1 MRRESITLMA
11 VIVLAATLFGEK
23 ASAVD
28 SNAGTAAY
36 PFLKIG
42 TGAKA
47 QALGGAFVGFADDA
61 TALYYNPAGI
71 TARGETPE
79 MYDELLNKPLVQE
92 PLNLFTASYI
102 NFLLDFQY
110 GFIGYIRR
118 LDSTTSVGASV
129 SYQSYGTFNRLDTEG
144 SYLGTFG
151 ASDLAFGL
159 TYSRQLSS
167 RISIGLTGKYIYET
181 IWNFSSS
188 GMAADLGFMY
198 LVNPEGTSRFG
209 LALTNFGAQL
219 KGLTESHKDKLPT
232 KIAAGISHELV
243 GLPIRFSGEAG
254 KPFDNSFYGSLGA
267 EVTSF
272 EPFFVRFGWTSQG
285 RDYRLGADNDF
296 MAGFAG
302 GFGMEYRTYQLD
314 YSYSSF
320 ADLGSVHR
328 ISVGAGF

>member
-1 MRRESITLMA
+1 
-11 VIVLAATLFGEK
+11 
-23 ASAVD
+23 
-28 SNAGTAAY
+28 
-36 PFLKIG
+36 
-42 TGAKA
+42 
-47 QALGGAFVGFADDA
+47 
-61 TALYYNPAGI
+61 
-71 TARGETPE
+71 
-79 MYDELLNKPLVQE
+79 
-92 PLNLFTASYI
+92 
-102 NFLLDFQY
+102 
-110 GFIGYIRR
+110 
-118 LDSTTSVGASV
+118 
-129 SYQSYGTFNRLDTEG
+129 
-144 SYLGTFG
+144 
-151 ASDLAFGL
+151 
-159 TYSRQLSS
+159 
-167 RISIGLTGKYIYET
+167 
-181 IWNFSSS
+181 
-188 GMAADLGFMY
+188 MAADLGFMY